1 MNDMSMTITPSRA
14 ARCSASQYGRTS
26 SAGPRRARPR
36 LGGGPGGA
44 YQSAPSQPLTSRK
57 YAPRA
62 ASRSCRAERLAPR
75 AVVIDR
81 VG

>member
-1 MNDMSMTITPSRA
+1 MNAMSMRITPSRA
-14 ARCSASQYGRTS
+14 ATCSACHCGNQLCLPHES
-26 SAGPRRARPR
+26 GPASGVSPS
-36 LGGGPGGA
+36 GA

-62 ASRSCRAERLAPR
+62 ARRSCSGERLAPR
-75 AVVIDR
+75 AVCIDR